1 MSNPAALAR
10 ADIRSLQPY
19 QHAAWKPTLERLH
32 ANEMPWRAQGDASA
46 LGLNRYP
53 EPQPPELI
61 RRLADLYDV
70 QPDQVIAGRG
80 SDEGIDLLVRVFCR
94 AEHDSVVICPPTFGM
109 YKVCAKIQGAG
120 LIEIPL
126 LKEEGFALDTEKLLS
141 TWQPGVKLYF
151 LCSPNNP
158 TGNTVDVAA
167 IERLCRE
174 LDDKALIVVDEAYIE
189 FSQQGS
195 LTRLLAKHANLAI
208 LRTLSKAYALA
219 GARCGAVIAHPDVIS
234 LMARVIPPYAL
245 PVTTVQAVMQFTS
258 AEQQVLSKQR
268 IAVILEERVKLAER
282 LQALRAIRRVWPSD
296 TNYLLVEC
304 ADAEQVL
311 QSAQNVG
318 LIIRDQRSQPML
330 ANCVRITVGTPEQN
344 ERLVRGI
351 ASSMRATA

>member
-1 MSNPAALAR
+1 MSDPASLAR

-32 ANEMPWRAQGDASA
+32 ANEMPWRAQGDDSA

-61 RRLADLYDV
+61 RRLADLYNV
-70 QPDQVIAGRG
+70 QPNQIIAGRG

-109 YKVCAKIQGAG
+109 YKVCTKIQGAA

-126 LKEEGFALDTEKLLS
+126 LKEAGFALDSEKLLS
-141 TWQPGVKLYF
+141 TWRPGVKLYF

-158 TGNTVDVAA
+158 TGNLLDVAA

-189 FSQQGS
+189 FSAQPS
-195 LTRLLAKHANLAI
+195 LTRLLSKYANLAV

-234 LMARVIPPYAL
+234 LMARIIPPYAL

-258 AEQQVLSKQR
+258 REQQVLSSQR
-268 IAVILEERVKLAER
+268 IAVILDERVKLADR
-282 LQALRAIRRVWPSD
+282 LRALPAIRRVWPSD

-304 ADAEQVL
+304 VDADRVL
-311 QSAQNVG
+311 QAMQDVG
-318 LIIRDQRSQPML
+318 LIIRDQRGQALLPSCL
-330 ANCVRITVGTPEQN
+330 RITVGTPEQN
-344 ERLVRGI
+344 ERLLRAI
-351 ASSMRATA
+351 ALSVRATA

>member
-1 MSNPAALAR
+1 MSDPASLAR
-10 ADIRSLQPY
+10 ADIRGLQPY

-32 ANEMPWRAQGDASA
+32 ANEMPWRAQGDESA

-61 RRLADLYDV
+61 GRLADLYGV
-70 QPDQVIAGRG
+70 RPEQLIAGRG

-109 YKVCAKIQGAG
+109 YKVCTKIQGAA

-126 LKEEGFALDTEKLLS
+126 LKEEGFALDTEQLLNA
-141 TWQPGVKLYF
+141 WRPGVKLYF

-158 TGNTVDVAA
+158 TGNLLDVAA
-167 IERLCRE
+167 IERLCRK

-189 FSQQGS
+189 FARQES
-195 LTRLLAKHANLAI
+195 LTRLLSRYANLAI

-219 GARCGAVIAHPDVIS
+219 GARCGAVIAHPDVIG

-258 AEQQVLSKQR
+258 AEQQALSQQR
-268 IAVILEERVKLAER
+268 ISMVLAER
-282 LQALRAIRRVWPSD
+282 AKLSERLRALTAIRRVWWSD

-304 ADAEQVL
+304 VDANQVL
-311 QSAQNVG
+311 QAAQSVG

-330 ANCVRITVGTPEQN
+330 ANCLRITVGTPEQN
-344 ERLVRGI
+344 ERLLRGI
-351 ASSMRATA
+351 ASSVRATA